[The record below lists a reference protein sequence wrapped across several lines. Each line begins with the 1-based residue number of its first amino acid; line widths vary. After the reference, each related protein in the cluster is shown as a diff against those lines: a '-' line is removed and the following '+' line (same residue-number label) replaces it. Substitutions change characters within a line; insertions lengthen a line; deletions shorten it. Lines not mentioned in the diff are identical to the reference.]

1 MKREVY
7 PSILKGTVKAPGS
20 KSVAQR
26 LAAAALLA
34 GGETIIRD
42 YPDSADCQ
50 AALEVIQ
57 ALGAVV
63 EKSGNDVFIK
73 GGFPNNSDNLIKNPK
88 GDIFCGES
96 GLSSRLFT
104 PLAAL
109 YDESISVNGKG
120 SLLTRPFTEFDKVI
134 PSLGAECS
142 TNNGLLPVVVKGPLK
157 GGFAKLD
164 GSLSSQFLTG
174 LLMSLPLAEKDTV
187 LEVSNLT
194 SKPYVLMTIEVMKLF
209 GVEVVNHNYER
220 FEIKANQNYR
230 AQEVTVPGD
239 WSGAAFLLVAGAL
252 CSGEEGI
259 VVSNLDRTITQ
270 ADNRILEALTLAG
283 VSFVIHKDEVQVF
296 ESDIKAFDFDATEC
310 PDLVPPLVALAAFAD
325 GVSNIRGAKRLI
337 HKESNRAKAL
347 QEEFTK
353 ANVRVVLRDDELKV
367 YPSPIRKAIL
377 NSHNDH
383 RIAMAASLLGLAGD
397 KTTVAGA
404 ECVAKSFPDYFEKL
418 KSLGATITTR

>member
-7 PSILKGTVKAPGS
+7 PSILKGSVKAPGS
-20 KSVAQR
+20 KSIAQR
-26 LAAAALLA
+26 FAAAALLS

-57 ALGAVV
+57 SLGAVV

-73 GGFPNNSDNLIKNPK
+73 GGFPNNTDSKIKNPK
-88 GDIFCGES
+88 GEIFCGES

-109 YDESISVNGKG
+109 YDERISVNGSG

-134 PSLGAECS
+134 PALGAECLTS
-142 TNNGLLPVVVKGPLK
+142 NGLLPIVVKGPLK
-157 GGFAKLD
+157 GGEAKLD

-174 LLMSLPLAEKDTV
+174 LLMSLPLAENDTI

-194 SKPYVLMTIEVMKLF
+194 SKPYVLMTMEVMKLF
-209 GVEVVNHNYER
+209 GVEVKHQNYER
-220 FEIKANQNYR
+220 FEIKANQKYI

-259 VVSNLDRTITQ
+259 VISNLDRNIAQ

-310 PDLVPPLVALAAFAD
+310 PDLVPPLIALAAFAN
-325 GVSNIRGAKRLI
+325 GVSSIRGAKRLI

-347 QEEFTK
+347 QEEFAK

-397 KTTVAGA
+397 KIIVAGA
-404 ECVAKSFPDYFEKL
+404 DCVAKSFPDYFEKL
-418 KSLGATITTR
+418 KELGATITSR

>member
-20 KSVAQR
+20 KSIAQR
-26 LAAAALLA
+26 LAAAALLS

-42 YPDSADCQ
+42 YPNSADCL

-57 ALGAVV
+57 SLGAVV

-73 GGFPNNSDNLIKNPK
+73 GGFPNNADSKIKNPK

-109 YDESISVNGKG
+109 YDERIAVNGSG
-120 SLLTRPFTEFDKVI
+120 SLLSRPFTEFDKVI
-134 PSLGAECS
+134 PALGAECT
-142 TNNGLLPVVVKGPLK
+142 TNNGLLPILVKGPLK
-157 GGFAKLD
+157 GGEAKLD
-164 GSLSSQFLTG
+164 GALSSQFLTG
-174 LLMSLPLAEKDTV
+174 LLMSLPLAENDTV

-209 GVEVVNHNYER
+209 GVEVKHSNYER
-220 FEIKANQNYR
+220 FEIKANQKYKS
-230 AQEVTVPGD
+230 QEVTVPGD

-259 VVSNLDRTITQ
+259 VISNLDRNITQ
-270 ADNRILEALTLAG
+270 ADNRILDALTLAG

-296 ESDIKAFDFDATEC
+296 ESDIKAFEFDATEC

-325 GVSNIRGAKRLI
+325 GVSSIRGAKRLI

-397 KTTVAGA
+397 KTIVAGA
-404 ECVAKSFPDYFEKL
+404 ECVAKSFPDYFDKL
-418 KSLGATITTR
+418 KELGATITTR

>member
-7 PSILKGTVKAPGS
+7 PSILKGSVKAPGS
-20 KSVAQR
+20 KSIAQR
-26 LAAAALLA
+26 LAAAALLS

-57 ALGAVV
+57 SLGAVV

-73 GGFPNNSDNLIKNPK
+73 GGFPNNADCKIKNPK
-88 GDIFCGES
+88 GEIFCGES

-109 YDESISVNGKG
+109 YDERISVNGSG
-120 SLLTRPFTEFDKVI
+120 SLLARPFTEFDKVI
-134 PSLGAECS
+134 PALGAECT
-142 TNNGLLPVVVKGPLK
+142 TNNGLLPIMVKGPLK
-157 GGFAKLD
+157 GGEAKLD
-164 GSLSSQFLTG
+164 GALSSQFLTG
-174 LLMSLPLAEKDTV
+174 LLMSLPLAENDTV

-194 SKPYVLMTIEVMKLF
+194 SKPYVLMTMEVMKLF
-209 GVEVVNHNYER
+209 GVEVKHHNYER
-220 FEIKANQNYR
+220 FEIKANQNYKP
-230 AQEVTVPGD
+230 QEVTVPGD

-259 VVSNLDRTITQ
+259 TISNLDRTITQ

-296 ESDIKAFDFDATEC
+296 ESDIKAFEFDATEC

-325 GVSNIRGAKRLI
+325 GVSSIRGAKRLI

-397 KTTVAGA
+397 KTIVAGA
-404 ECVAKSFPDYFEKL
+404 ECVAKSFPDYFDKL
-418 KSLGATITTR
+418 KELGATITSR

>member
-7 PSILKGTVKAPGS
+7 PSILKGSVKAPGS
-20 KSVAQR
+20 KSIAQR
-26 LAAAALLA
+26 FAAAALLS

-57 ALGAVV
+57 SLGAVV
-63 EKSGNDVFIK
+63 EKSGNDIFIK
-73 GGFPNNSDNLIKNPK
+73 GGFPNNANSKIKNPK
-88 GDIFCGES
+88 GEIFCGES

-109 YDESISVNGKG
+109 YDERISVNGSG

-134 PSLGAECS
+134 PALGAECF
-142 TNNGLLPVVVKGPLK
+142 TNNGLLPIVVKGPLK
-157 GGFAKLD
+157 GGEAKLD

-174 LLMSLPLAEKDTV
+174 LLMSLPLAENDTI

-194 SKPYVLMTIEVMKLF
+194 SKPYVLMTMEVMKLF
-209 GVEVVNHNYER
+209 GVEVKHQNYER
-220 FEIKANQNYR
+220 FEIRANQKYI

-259 VVSNLDRTITQ
+259 VISNLDRNIAQ

-310 PDLVPPLVALAAFAD
+310 PDLVPPLIALAAFAN
-325 GVSNIRGAKRLI
+325 GVSSIRGAKRLI

-353 ANVRVVLRDDELKV
+353 ANVRLVLRDDELKI

-397 KTTVAGA
+397 KIIVAGA
-404 ECVAKSFPDYFEKL
+404 DCVAKSFPDYFEKL
-418 KSLGATITTR
+418 KELGATITSR

>member
-20 KSVAQR
+20 KSIAQR
-26 LAAAALLA
+26 LAAAALLS

-42 YPDSADCQ
+42 YPNSADCL

-57 ALGAVV
+57 SLGAVV

-73 GGFPNNSDNLIKNPK
+73 GGFPHNADSKIKNPK

-109 YDESISVNGKG
+109 YDTRIAVNGSG
-120 SLLTRPFTEFDKVI
+120 SLLSRPFTEFDKVI
-134 PSLGAECS
+134 PALGAECT
-142 TNNGLLPVVVKGPLK
+142 TNNGLLPILVKGPLK
-157 GGFAKLD
+157 GGKAKLD
-164 GSLSSQFLTG
+164 GALSSQFLTG
-174 LLMSLPLAEKDTV
+174 LLMSLPLAENDTV

-209 GVEVVNHNYER
+209 GVEVKHSNYER
-220 FEIKANQNYR
+220 FEIKANQKYKS
-230 AQEVTVPGD
+230 QEVTVPGD

-259 VVSNLDRTITQ
+259 VISNLDRNITQ

-296 ESDIKAFDFDATEC
+296 ESDIKAFEFDATEC

-325 GVSNIRGAKRLI
+325 GVSSIRGAKRLI

-397 KTTVAGA
+397 KTIVAGA
-404 ECVAKSFPDYFEKL
+404 ECVAKSFPDYFDKL
-418 KSLGATITTR
+418 KELGATITTR

>member
-7 PSILKGTVKAPGS
+7 PSILKGSVKAPGS
-20 KSVAQR
+20 KSIAQR
-26 LAAAALLA
+26 FAAAALLS

-57 ALGAVV
+57 SLGAVV

-73 GGFPNNSDNLIKNPK
+73 GGFPNNTDSKIKNPK
-88 GDIFCGES
+88 GEIFCGES

-109 YDESISVNGKG
+109 YDERICVNGSG

-134 PSLGAECS
+134 PALGGECV
-142 TNNGLLPVVVKGPLK
+142 TNNGLLPIVVTGPLK
-157 GGFAKLD
+157 GGEAKLD
-164 GSLSSQFLTG
+164 GALSSQFLTG
-174 LLMSLPLAEKDTV
+174 LLMSLPLAENDTV

-194 SKPYVLMTIEVMKLF
+194 SKPYVLMTMEVMKLF
-209 GVEVVNHNYER
+209 GVEVKNQNYER
-220 FEIKANQNYR
+220 FEIRANQKYI

-259 VVSNLDRTITQ
+259 VISNLDRNITQ

-310 PDLVPPLVALAAFAD
+310 PDLVPPLVALAAFAN
-325 GVSNIRGAKRLI
+325 GVSSIRGAKRLI

-383 RIAMAASLLGLAGD
+383 RIAMAATLLGLAGD
-397 KTTVAGA
+397 KIIVAGA
-404 ECVAKSFPDYFEKL
+404 DCVAKSFPDYFEKL
-418 KSLGATITTR
+418 KELGATITSR

>member
-7 PSILKGTVKAPGS
+7 PSILKGSVKAPGS
-20 KSVAQR
+20 KSIAQR
-26 LAAAALLA
+26 FAAAALLS
-34 GGETIIRD
+34 GGETIIRN

-57 ALGAVV
+57 SLGAVV

-73 GGFPNNSDNLIKNPK
+73 GGFPNNTDSKIKNPK
-88 GDIFCGES
+88 GEIFCGES

-109 YDESISVNGKG
+109 YDERICVNGSG

-134 PSLGAECS
+134 PALGAECV
-142 TNNGLLPVVVKGPLK
+142 TNNGLLPIVVAGPLK
-157 GGFAKLD
+157 GGEAKLD
-164 GSLSSQFLTG
+164 GALSSQFLTG
-174 LLMSLPLAEKDTV
+174 LLMSLPLAENDTV

-194 SKPYVLMTIEVMKLF
+194 SKPYVLMTMEVMKLF
-209 GVEVVNHNYER
+209 GVEVKHQNYER
-220 FEIKANQNYR
+220 FEIRANQKYI

-259 VVSNLDRTITQ
+259 VISNLDRNITQ

-310 PDLVPPLVALAAFAD
+310 PDLVPPLVALAAFAN
-325 GVSNIRGAKRLI
+325 GVSSIRGAKRLI

-397 KTTVAGA
+397 KIIVAGA
-404 ECVAKSFPDYFEKL
+404 DCVAKSFPDYFEKL
-418 KSLGATITTR
+418 KELGATITSR

>member
-7 PSILKGTVKAPGS
+7 PSILKGSVKAPGS
-20 KSVAQR
+20 KSIAQR
-26 LAAAALLA
+26 FAAAALLS

-57 ALGAVV
+57 SLGAVV

-73 GGFPNNSDNLIKNPK
+73 GGFPNNTDSKIKNPK
-88 GDIFCGES
+88 GEIFCGES

-109 YDESISVNGKG
+109 YDERISVNGSG

-134 PSLGAECS
+134 PALGAECV
-142 TNNGLLPVVVKGPLK
+142 TNNGLLPIVVKGPLK
-157 GGFAKLD
+157 GGEAKLD

-174 LLMSLPLAEKDTV
+174 LLMSLPLAENDTI

-194 SKPYVLMTIEVMKLF
+194 SKPYVLMTMEVMKLF
-209 GVEVVNHNYER
+209 GVEVKHQNYER
-220 FEIKANQNYR
+220 FEIRANQKYI

-259 VVSNLDRTITQ
+259 VISNLDRNIAQ

-310 PDLVPPLVALAAFAD
+310 PDLVPPLIALAAFAN
-325 GVSNIRGAKRLI
+325 GVSSIRGAKRLI

-397 KTTVAGA
+397 KIIVAGA
-404 ECVAKSFPDYFEKL
+404 DCVAKSFPDYFEKL
-418 KSLGATITTR
+418 KELGATITSR

>member
-7 PSILKGTVKAPGS
+7 PSILKGSVKAPGS
-20 KSVAQR
+20 KSIAQR
-26 LAAAALLA
+26 FAAAALLS

-57 ALGAVV
+57 SLGAVV

-73 GGFPNNSDNLIKNPK
+73 GGFPNNTDNKIKNPK
-88 GDIFCGES
+88 GEIFCGES

-109 YDESISVNGKG
+109 YDERICVNGSG

-134 PSLGAECS
+134 PALGAECV
-142 TNNGLLPVVVKGPLK
+142 TNNGLLPIVVTGPLK
-157 GGFAKLD
+157 GGEAKLD
-164 GSLSSQFLTG
+164 GALSSQFLTG
-174 LLMSLPLAEKDTV
+174 LLMSLPLAENDTV

-194 SKPYVLMTIEVMKLF
+194 SKPYVLMTMEVMKLF
-209 GVEVVNHNYER
+209 GVEVKHQNYER
-220 FEIKANQNYR
+220 FEISANQKYI

-259 VVSNLDRTITQ
+259 VISNLDRNITQ

-310 PDLVPPLVALAAFAD
+310 PDLVPPLVALAAFAN
-325 GVSNIRGAKRLI
+325 GVSSIRGAKRLI

-383 RIAMAASLLGLAGD
+383 RIAMAATLLGLAGD
-397 KTTVAGA
+397 KIIVAGA
-404 ECVAKSFPDYFEKL
+404 DCVAKSFPDYFEKL
-418 KSLGATITTR
+418 KELGATITSR

>member
-7 PSILKGTVKAPGS
+7 PSILKGSVKAPGS
-20 KSVAQR
+20 KSIAQR
-26 LAAAALLA
+26 FAAAALLS

-57 ALGAVV
+57 SLGAVV

-73 GGFPNNSDNLIKNPK
+73 GGFPNNTDNKIKNPK
-88 GDIFCGES
+88 GEIFCGES

-109 YDESISVNGKG
+109 YDERICVNGSG

-134 PSLGAECS
+134 PALGAECV
-142 TNNGLLPVVVKGPLK
+142 TNNGLLPIVVTGPLK
-157 GGFAKLD
+157 GGEAKLD
-164 GSLSSQFLTG
+164 GALSSQFLTG
-174 LLMSLPLAEKDTV
+174 LLMSLPLAENDTV

-194 SKPYVLMTIEVMKLF
+194 SKPYVLMTMEVMKLF
-209 GVEVVNHNYER
+209 GVDVKHSNYER
-220 FEIKANQNYR
+220 FEISANQKYI

-259 VVSNLDRTITQ
+259 VISNLDRNITQ

-310 PDLVPPLVALAAFAD
+310 PDLVPPLIALAAFAN
-325 GVSNIRGAKRLI
+325 GVSSIRGAKRLI

-383 RIAMAASLLGLAGD
+383 RIAMAATLLGLAGD
-397 KTTVAGA
+397 KIIVAGA
-404 ECVAKSFPDYFEKL
+404 DCVAKSFPDYFEKL
-418 KSLGATITTR
+418 KELGATITSR

>member
-7 PSILKGTVKAPGS
+7 PSILKGSVKAPGS
-20 KSVAQR
+20 KSIAQR
-26 LAAAALLA
+26 FAAAALLS

-57 ALGAVV
+57 SLGAVV

-73 GGFPNNSDNLIKNPK
+73 GGFPNNTDSKIKKPK
-88 GDIFCGES
+88 GEIFCGES

-109 YDESISVNGKG
+109 YDERICVNGSG

-134 PSLGAECS
+134 PALGAECV
-142 TNNGLLPVVVKGPLK
+142 TNNGLLPIVVTGPLK
-157 GGFAKLD
+157 GGEAKLD
-164 GSLSSQFLTG
+164 GALSSQFLTG
-174 LLMSLPLAEKDTV
+174 LLMSLPLAENDTV

-194 SKPYVLMTIEVMKLF
+194 SKPYVLMTMEVMKLF
-209 GVEVVNHNYER
+209 GVEVKHQNYER
-220 FEIKANQNYR
+220 FEIRANQKYI

-259 VVSNLDRTITQ
+259 VISNLDRNITQ

-310 PDLVPPLVALAAFAD
+310 PDLVPPLVALAAFAN
-325 GVSNIRGAKRLI
+325 GVSSIRGAKRLI

-383 RIAMAASLLGLAGD
+383 RIAMAATLLGLAGD
-397 KTTVAGA
+397 KIIVAGA
-404 ECVAKSFPDYFEKL
+404 DCVAKSFPDYFEKL
-418 KSLGATITTR
+418 KELGATITSR

>member
-7 PSILKGTVKAPGS
+7 PSILKGSVKAPGS
-20 KSVAQR
+20 KSIAQR
-26 LAAAALLA
+26 LAAAALLSS
-34 GGETIIRD
+34 GETIIRD

-57 ALGAVV
+57 SLGAVV

-73 GGFPNNSDNLIKNPK
+73 GGFPNNSDNKIKNPK
-88 GDIFCGES
+88 SEIFCGES

-109 YDESISVNGKG
+109 YEERILVNGSG
-120 SLLTRPFTEFDKVI
+120 SLLSRPFTEFDKVI
-134 PSLGAECS
+134 PALGAQCS
-142 TNNGLLPVVVKGPLK
+142 TNKGLLPVIVEGPLK
-157 GGFAKLD
+157 GGSAKLD

-174 LLMSLPLAEKDTV
+174 LLMALPLAEKDSI
-187 LEVSNLT
+187 LEVSHLT
-194 SKPYVLMTIEVMKLF
+194 SKPYVLMTIEVMKFF
-209 GVEVVNHNYER
+209 GVQVKNEN
-220 FEIKANQNYR
+220 FEKFQIKGNQKYSP
-230 AQEVTVPGD
+230 QEVTVPGD

-252 CSGEEGI
+252 CSGTDGI

-270 ADNRILEALTLAG
+270 ADNRILDALTLAG
-283 VSFVIHKDEVQVF
+283 VSFSINKDEVHVF
-296 ESDIKAFDFDATEC
+296 ESEIKAFDFDATEC

-397 KTTVAGA
+397 RTTIAGS

-418 KSLGATITTR
+418 KELGATVTSR

>member
-7 PSILKGTVKAPGS
+7 PSILKGSVKAPGS
-20 KSVAQR
+20 KSIAQR
-26 LAAAALLA
+26 FAAAALLS

-57 ALGAVV
+57 SLGAVV

-73 GGFPNNSDNLIKNPK
+73 GGFPNNTDSKIKNPK
-88 GDIFCGES
+88 GEIFCGES

-109 YDESISVNGKG
+109 YDERICVNGSG

-134 PSLGAECS
+134 PALGAECV
-142 TNNGLLPVVVKGPLK
+142 TNNGLLPIVVAGPLK
-157 GGFAKLD
+157 GGEAKLD
-164 GSLSSQFLTG
+164 GALSSQFLTG
-174 LLMSLPLAEKDTV
+174 LLMSLPLAEIDTV

-194 SKPYVLMTIEVMKLF
+194 SKPYVLMTMEVMKLF
-209 GVEVVNHNYER
+209 GVEVKHQNYER
-220 FEIKANQNYR
+220 FEIRANQKYI

-259 VVSNLDRTITQ
+259 VISNLDRNITQ

-310 PDLVPPLVALAAFAD
+310 PDLVPPLVALAAFAN
-325 GVSNIRGAKRLI
+325 GVSSIRGAKRLI

-397 KTTVAGA
+397 KIIVAGA
-404 ECVAKSFPDYFEKL
+404 DCVAKSFPDYFEKL
-418 KSLGATITTR
+418 KELGATITSR

>member
-7 PSILKGTVKAPGS
+7 PSILKGSVKAPGS
-20 KSVAQR
+20 KSIAQR
-26 LAAAALLA
+26 FAAAALLS

-57 ALGAVV
+57 SLGAVV

-73 GGFPNNSDNLIKNPK
+73 GGFPNNTDNKIKNPK
-88 GDIFCGES
+88 GEIFCGES

-109 YDESISVNGKG
+109 YDERICVNGSG

-134 PSLGAECS
+134 PALGAECV
-142 TNNGLLPVVVKGPLK
+142 TNNGLLPIVVTGPLK
-157 GGFAKLD
+157 GGEAKLD
-164 GSLSSQFLTG
+164 GALSSQFLTG
-174 LLMSLPLAEKDTV
+174 LLMSLPLAENDTV

-194 SKPYVLMTIEVMKLF
+194 SKPYVLMTMEVMKLF
-209 GVEVVNHNYER
+209 GVEVKHQNYER
-220 FEIKANQNYR
+220 FEIRANQKYI

-259 VVSNLDRTITQ
+259 VISNLDRNITQ

-310 PDLVPPLVALAAFAD
+310 PDLVPPLVALAAFAN
-325 GVSNIRGAKRLI
+325 GVSSIRGAKRLI

-383 RIAMAASLLGLAGD
+383 RIAMAATLLGLAGD
-397 KTTVAGA
+397 KIIVAGA
-404 ECVAKSFPDYFEKL
+404 DCVAKSFPDYFEKL
-418 KSLGATITTR
+418 KELGATITSR

>member
-1 MKREVY
+1 
-7 PSILKGTVKAPGS
+7 
-20 KSVAQR
+20 
-26 LAAAALLA
+26 
-34 GGETIIRD
+34 
-42 YPDSADCQ
+42 
-50 AALEVIQ
+50 
-57 ALGAVV
+57 
-63 EKSGNDVFIK
+63 
-73 GGFPNNSDNLIKNPK
+73 
-88 GDIFCGES
+88 
-96 GLSSRLFT
+96 
-104 PLAAL
+104 
-109 YDESISVNGKG
+109 
-120 SLLTRPFTEFDKVI
+120 
-134 PSLGAECS
+134 
-142 TNNGLLPVVVKGPLK
+142 
-157 GGFAKLD
+157 
-164 GSLSSQFLTG
+164 
-174 LLMSLPLAEKDTV
+174 MSLPLAENDTV

-209 GVEVVNHNYER
+209 GVEVKHSNYER
-220 FEIKANQNYR
+220 FEIKANQKYKS
-230 AQEVTVPGD
+230 QEVTVPGD

-259 VVSNLDRTITQ
+259 VISNLDRNITQ

-296 ESDIKAFDFDATEC
+296 ESDIKAFEFDATEC

-325 GVSNIRGAKRLI
+325 GVSSIRGAKRLI

-397 KTTVAGA
+397 KTIVAGA
-404 ECVAKSFPDYFEKL
+404 ECVAKSFPDYFDKL
-418 KSLGATITTR
+418 KELGATITTR

>member
-7 PSILKGTVKAPGS
+7 PSILKGSVKAPGS
-20 KSVAQR
+20 KSIAQR
-26 LAAAALLA
+26 FAAAALLA

-57 ALGAVV
+57 SLGAVV

-73 GGFPNNSDNLIKNPK
+73 GGFPNNTDSKIKNPK
-88 GDIFCGES
+88 GEIFCGES

-109 YDESISVNGKG
+109 YDERISVNGSG
-120 SLLTRPFTEFDKVI
+120 SLLTRPFTEFDIVI
-134 PSLGAECS
+134 PELGAECL
-142 TNNGLLPVVVKGPLK
+142 TNNGLLPIAVKGPLK
-157 GGFAKLD
+157 GGEAKLD

-174 LLMSLPLAEKDTV
+174 LLMSLPLAENDTI

-194 SKPYVLMTIEVMKLF
+194 SKPYVLMTMEVMKLF
-209 GVEVVNHNYER
+209 GVEVKHQNYER
-220 FEIKANQNYR
+220 FEIKANQKYI

-259 VVSNLDRTITQ
+259 VISNLDRNLAQ

-310 PDLVPPLVALAAFAD
+310 PDLVPPLIALAAFAN
-325 GVSNIRGAKRLI
+325 GVSSIRGAKRLI

-397 KTTVAGA
+397 KITVAGA
-404 ECVAKSFPDYFEKL
+404 DCVAKSFPDYFEKL
-418 KSLGATITTR
+418 KELGATITSR

>member
-7 PSILKGTVKAPGS
+7 PSILKGSVKAPGS
-20 KSVAQR
+20 KSIAQR
-26 LAAAALLA
+26 FAAAALLS

-57 ALGAVV
+57 SLGAVV

-73 GGFPNNSDNLIKNPK
+73 GGFPNNTDSKIKNPK
-88 GDIFCGES
+88 GEIFCGES

-109 YDESISVNGKG
+109 YDERISVNGSG

-134 PSLGAECS
+134 PALGAECV
-142 TNNGLLPVVVKGPLK
+142 TNNGLLPIVVKGPLK
-157 GGFAKLD
+157 GGEAKLD

-174 LLMSLPLAEKDTV
+174 LLMSLPLAENDTI

-194 SKPYVLMTIEVMKLF
+194 SKPYVLMTMEVMKLF
-209 GVEVVNHNYER
+209 GVEVKHQNYER
-220 FEIKANQNYR
+220 FEIKANQKYI

-259 VVSNLDRTITQ
+259 VISNLDRNLAQ

-310 PDLVPPLVALAAFAD
+310 PDLVPPLIALAAFAN
-325 GVSNIRGAKRLI
+325 GVSSIRGAKRLI

-397 KTTVAGA
+397 KIIVAGA
-404 ECVAKSFPDYFEKL
+404 DCVAKSFPDYFEKL
-418 KSLGATITTR
+418 KELGATITSR

>member
-20 KSVAQR
+20 KSIAQR
-26 LAAAALLA
+26 FAAAALLS

-42 YPDSADCQ
+42 YPDSADCL

-57 ALGAVV
+57 SLGAVV

-73 GGFPNNSDNLIKNPK
+73 GGFPNNADSKIKNPK

-109 YDESISVNGKG
+109 YDERISVNGSG
-120 SLLTRPFTEFDKVI
+120 SLLSRPFTEFDKVI
-134 PSLGAECS
+134 PALGAECT
-142 TNNGLLPVVVKGPLK
+142 TNNGLLPILVKGPLK
-157 GGFAKLD
+157 GGKAKLD
-164 GSLSSQFLTG
+164 GALSSQFLTG
-174 LLMSLPLAEKDTV
+174 LLMSLPLAENDTV

-209 GVEVVNHNYER
+209 GVEVKHSNYER
-220 FEIKANQNYR
+220 FEIKANQKYKS
-230 AQEVTVPGD
+230 QEVTVPGD

-259 VVSNLDRTITQ
+259 VISNLDRNITQ
-270 ADNRILEALTLAG
+270 ADNRILDALTLAG
-283 VSFVIHKDEVQVF
+283 VSFVIHKDEVQAF
-296 ESDIKAFDFDATEC
+296 ESDIKAFEFDATEC

-325 GVSNIRGAKRLI
+325 GVSSIRGAKRLI

-397 KTTVAGA
+397 KTIVAGA
-404 ECVAKSFPDYFEKL
+404 ECVAKSFPDYFDKL
-418 KSLGATITTR
+418 KELGATITTR

>member
-20 KSVAQR
+20 KSIAQR

-57 ALGAVV
+57 SLGAVV

-73 GGFPNNSDNLIKNPK
+73 GGFPNNSDFKIKNPK
-88 GDIFCGES
+88 TDIFCGES

-109 YDESISVNGKG
+109 HEDAITVNGSG

-134 PSLGAECS
+134 PALGADCS
-142 TNNGLLPVVVKGPLK
+142 TNNGLLPVKVKGPMK

-174 LLMSLPLAEKDTV
+174 LLMSLPVAQQDTV

-194 SKPYVLMTIEVMKLF
+194 SKPYVLMTIEVMKQF
-209 GVEVVNHNYER
+209 GVDVKNTNFER
-220 FEIKANQNYR
+220 FEIKAGQKYK

-283 VSFVIHKDEVQVF
+283 VTFTINKDEVHVF
-296 ESDIKAFDFDATEC
+296 ESDIKAFEFDATEC

-325 GVSNIRGAKRLI
+325 GVSSIKGAKRLI

-367 YPSPIRKAIL
+367 YASPIRKATL

-397 KTTVAGA
+397 KTIVAGA

-418 KSLGATITTR
+418 KELGATITTR

>member
-7 PSILKGTVKAPGS
+7 PSILKGSVKAPGS
-20 KSVAQR
+20 KSIAQR
-26 LAAAALLA
+26 FAAAALLS
-34 GGETIIRD
+34 GGETIIRN

-57 ALGAVV
+57 SLGAVV

-73 GGFPNNSDNLIKNPK
+73 GGFPNNTDNKIKNPK
-88 GDIFCGES
+88 GEIFCGES

-109 YDESISVNGKG
+109 YDERICVNGSG

-134 PSLGAECS
+134 PALGAECV
-142 TNNGLLPVVVKGPLK
+142 TNNGLLPIVVAGPLK
-157 GGFAKLD
+157 GGEAKLD
-164 GSLSSQFLTG
+164 GALSSQFLTG
-174 LLMSLPLAEKDTV
+174 LLMSLPLAENDTV

-194 SKPYVLMTIEVMKLF
+194 SKPYVLMTMEVMKLF
-209 GVEVVNHNYER
+209 GVEVKHQNYER
-220 FEIKANQNYR
+220 FEIRANQKYI

-259 VVSNLDRTITQ
+259 VISNLDRNITQ

-310 PDLVPPLVALAAFAD
+310 PDLVPPLVALAAFAN
-325 GVSNIRGAKRLI
+325 GVSSIRGAKRLI

-397 KTTVAGA
+397 KIIVAGA
-404 ECVAKSFPDYFEKL
+404 DCVAKSFPDYFEKL
-418 KSLGATITTR
+418 KELGATITSR

>member
-20 KSVAQR
+20 KSIAQR
-26 LAAAALLA
+26 LAAAALLS

-42 YPDSADCQ
+42 YPNSADCL

-57 ALGAVV
+57 SLGAVV

-73 GGFPNNSDNLIKNPK
+73 GGFPHNADSKIKNPK

-109 YDESISVNGKG
+109 YDARIAVNGSG
-120 SLLTRPFTEFDKVI
+120 SLLSRPFTEFDKVI
-134 PSLGAECS
+134 PALGAECT
-142 TNNGLLPVVVKGPLK
+142 TNNGLLPILVKGPLK
-157 GGFAKLD
+157 GGKAKLD
-164 GSLSSQFLTG
+164 GALSSQFLTG
-174 LLMSLPLAEKDTV
+174 LLMSLPLAENDTV

-209 GVEVVNHNYER
+209 GVEVKHSNYER
-220 FEIKANQNYR
+220 FEIKANQKYKS
-230 AQEVTVPGD
+230 QEVTVPGD

-259 VVSNLDRTITQ
+259 VISNLDRNITQ

-296 ESDIKAFDFDATEC
+296 ESDIKAFEFDATEC

-325 GVSNIRGAKRLI
+325 GVSSIRGAKRLI

-383 RIAMAASLLGLAGD
+383 RIVMAASLLGLAGD
-397 KTTVAGA
+397 KTIVAGA
-404 ECVAKSFPDYFEKL
+404 ECVAKSFPDYFDKL
-418 KSLGATITTR
+418 KELGATITTR

>member
-20 KSVAQR
+20 KSIAQR
-26 LAAAALLA
+26 LAAAALLS

-42 YPDSADCQ
+42 YPDSADCL

-57 ALGAVV
+57 SLGAVV

-73 GGFPNNSDNLIKNPK
+73 GGFPNNADSKIKNSK

-109 YDESISVNGKG
+109 YDERISVNGCG
-120 SLLTRPFTEFDKVI
+120 SLLSRPFTEFDKVI
-134 PSLGAECS
+134 PALGAECT
-142 TNNGLLPVVVKGPLK
+142 TNNGLLPILVKGPLK
-157 GGFAKLD
+157 GGKAKLD
-164 GSLSSQFLTG
+164 GALSSQFLTG
-174 LLMSLPLAEKDTV
+174 LLMSLPLAENDTV

-209 GVEVVNHNYER
+209 GVEVKHSNYER
-220 FEIKANQNYR
+220 FEIKANQKYKS
-230 AQEVTVPGD
+230 QEVTVPGD

-259 VVSNLDRTITQ
+259 VISNLDRNITQ
-270 ADNRILEALTLAG
+270 ADNRILDALTLAG

-296 ESDIKAFDFDATEC
+296 ESDIKAFEFDATEC

-325 GVSNIRGAKRLI
+325 GVSSIRGAKRLI

-397 KTTVAGA
+397 KTIVAGA
-404 ECVAKSFPDYFEKL
+404 ECVAKSFPDYFDKL
-418 KSLGATITTR
+418 KELGATITTR

>member
-20 KSVAQR
+20 KSIAQR
-26 LAAAALLA
+26 VAAAALLS

-42 YPDSADCQ
+42 YPNSADCL

-57 ALGAVV
+57 SLGAVV

-73 GGFPNNSDNLIKNPK
+73 GGFPHNADSKIKNPK

-109 YDESISVNGKG
+109 YDARIAVHGSG
-120 SLLTRPFTEFDKVI
+120 SLLSRPFTEFDKVI
-134 PSLGAECS
+134 PALGAECT
-142 TNNGLLPVVVKGPLK
+142 TNNGLLPILVKGPLK
-157 GGFAKLD
+157 GGEAKLD
-164 GSLSSQFLTG
+164 GALSSQFLTG
-174 LLMSLPLAEKDTV
+174 LLMSLPLAENDTV

-209 GVEVVNHNYER
+209 GVEVKHSNYER
-220 FEIKANQNYR
+220 FEIKANQKYKS
-230 AQEVTVPGD
+230 QEVTVPGD

-259 VVSNLDRTITQ
+259 VISNLDRNITQ
-270 ADNRILEALTLAG
+270 ADNRILDALTLAG

-296 ESDIKAFDFDATEC
+296 ESDIKAFEFDATEC
-310 PDLVPPLVALAAFAD
+310 PDLVPPLVALAAVAD
-325 GVSNIRGAKRLI
+325 GVSSIRGEKRLI

-397 KTTVAGA
+397 KTIVAGA
-404 ECVAKSFPDYFEKL
+404 ECVAKSFPDYFDKL
-418 KSLGATITTR
+418 KELGATVTTR

>member
-7 PSILKGTVKAPGS
+7 PSILKGSVKAPGS
-20 KSVAQR
+20 KSIAQR
-26 LAAAALLA
+26 FAAAALLS

-57 ALGAVV
+57 SLGAVV

-73 GGFPNNSDNLIKNPK
+73 GGFPNNTDSKIKNPK
-88 GDIFCGES
+88 GEIFCGES

-109 YDESISVNGKG
+109 YDERISVNGSG

-134 PSLGAECS
+134 PALGAQCV
-142 TNNGLLPVVVKGPLK
+142 TNNGLLPIVVKGPLK
-157 GGFAKLD
+157 GGEAKLD

-174 LLMSLPLAEKDTV
+174 LLMSLPLAENDTI

-194 SKPYVLMTIEVMKLF
+194 SKPYVLMTMEVMKLF
-209 GVEVVNHNYER
+209 GVEVKHQNYER
-220 FEIKANQNYR
+220 FEIKANQKYI

-259 VVSNLDRTITQ
+259 VISNLDRNIAQ

-310 PDLVPPLVALAAFAD
+310 PDLVPPLIALAAFAN
-325 GVSNIRGAKRLI
+325 GVSSIRGAKRLI

-397 KTTVAGA
+397 KIIVAGA
-404 ECVAKSFPDYFEKL
+404 DCVAKSFPDYFEKL
-418 KSLGATITTR
+418 KELGATITSR